1 MLQPGWI
8 TDATISARHV
18 SAKNLQNPW
27 PTTFA
32 TALDP
37 YNIDHNTWLAA
48 YKEKYDDLCQMEVY
62 EYSAQNWFSY
72 PNYMHTHSKV

>member
-1 MLQPGWI
+1 MI
-8 TDATISARHV
+8 TCCNRVGLATAAAISAHRV

-32 TALDP
+32 TALNP
-37 YNIDHNTWLAA
+37 SNIEHNTWLVA

-62 EYSAQNWFSY
+62 EYSAQN
-72 PNYMHTHSKV
+72 